1 MGVCT
6 VFENHNKAC
15 LIYFYKYFHNQK
27 SSPLFCLANIQL
39 KFKTEKKR
47 RIAKKKITRDI
58 FGRFF
63 KGYEGERYVLVA
75 HSWVAGG
82 PFLFVL

>member
-6 VFENHNKAC
+6 VFENHTKAC

-47 RIAKKKITRDI
+47 RIAKKKMRH
-58 FGRFF
+58 FWRFF
-63 KGYEGERYVLVA
+63 KDYEGESQELVS
-75 HSWVAGG
+75 HSCVPDGQV
-82 PFLFVL
+82 LFVL